1 MTMHRPVLSQRSP
14 ISPATDFWLVCSCYS
29 ERACVHFD
37 EQRHC
42 GSWDR
47 KTRLGYGNKIF
58 QTMVRSNFLFF
69 LSIKKKKLKKLQRVR
84 LLQRDVSLKS
94 RSRPP
99 WSVKLILRFGIF
111 YVWSTAKVNGR
122 QDHWP
127 RRLLAVKITDREGYW
142 PSRSLTVK
150 VILRREFHWPRRSWH
165 ISGWKT
171 SRQTTSKDWI
181 HCWWHTYHLMLE

>member
-1 MTMHRPVLSQRSP
+1 MSNVTV
-14 ISPATDFWLVCSCYS
+14 
-29 ERACVHFD
+29 VHEIEKRGLGMETKYFK
-37 EQRHC
+37 QW
-42 GSWDR
+42 WDR
-47 KTRLGYGNKIF
+47 T
-58 QTMVRSNFLFF
+58 FF
-69 LSIKKKKLKKLQRVR
+69 SFFPLKKKLKKLQRVR

-181 HCWWHTYHLMLE
+181 HCWWRTYHLMLE